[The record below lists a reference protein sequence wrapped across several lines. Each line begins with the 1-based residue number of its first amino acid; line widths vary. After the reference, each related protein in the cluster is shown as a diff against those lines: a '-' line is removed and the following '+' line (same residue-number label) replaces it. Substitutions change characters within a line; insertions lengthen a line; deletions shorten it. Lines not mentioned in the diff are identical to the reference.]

1 MCCGCLPGTCAKGME
16 VVAPPAAGR
25 PEGSKM
31 EGKQRGCLGTRQ
43 ALVCQLGGESP
54 GVSGTLNCSSFLESI
69 VGSLC
74 IYEKQGPGPQMPGHW
89 NRAGMPERQLT
100 RLQISAQVRLWPQ
113 KATLGASVGPK
124 RQLNPHTTLPRDLR
138 HRAHGKHN

>member
-1 MCCGCLPGTCAKGME
+1 
-16 VVAPPAAGR
+16 
-25 PEGSKM
+25 M

-100 RLQISAQVRLWPQ
+100 RLQISAQVRLWPSRAEWDSGGFCGPQ
-113 KATLGASVGPK
+113 KATEP
-124 RQLNPHTTLPRDLR
+124 PHYSAQGSQT
-138 HRAHGKHN
+138 